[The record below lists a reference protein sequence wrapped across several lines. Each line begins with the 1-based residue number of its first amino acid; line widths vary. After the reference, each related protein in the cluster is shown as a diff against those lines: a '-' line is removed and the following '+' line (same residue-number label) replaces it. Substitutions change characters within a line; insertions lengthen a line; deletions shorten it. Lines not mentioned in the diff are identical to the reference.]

1 MKIVLQNILRDKK
14 RTITILAA
22 VILMVSAMSSLGNLF
37 YGIRNC
43 QSEYARSC
51 NGYYEYSYRGKRENL
66 ELIRDSGTDLSVL
79 TKKQAILS
87 NAVGPLRLKS
97 KYYFNGQMVGWG
109 MQYERSIM
117 TSLLTTPTL

>member
-66 ELIRDSGTDLSVL
+66 ELIRDDSCEIGATQFIATTEVPYQFS
-79 TKKQAILS
+79 S
-87 NAVGPLRLKS
+87 RLVIKI
-97 KYYFNGQMVGWG
+97 FL
-109 MQYERSIM
+109 E
-117 TSLLTTPTL
+117 